1 MARKRKGLSQRA
13 YAKFAGISL
22 AMVQKDIEHGRVVFH
37 EDGSIDPEASIE
49 LRRKMLDETKRRDR
63 RRAETGNAASLGDAP
78 PDTSS
83 VQGLRRIQMSL
94 DIRLRQLELQ
104 QKRGELVE
112 RAKAV
117 AAFFEAARRIRDAWL
132 AWPARVA
139 ARMAADFGLSD
150 VHVVQR
156 VLDDYVRQHLEE
168 LADPEPRF

>member
-1 MARKRKGLSQRA
+1 MSRRRKGMSQRE
-13 YAKFAGISL
+13 YAELAGISR
-22 AMVQKDIEHGRVVFH
+22 AMVQKDIERGRVVFH
-37 EDGSIDPEASIE
+37 DDGSIDADASLA

-63 RRAETGNAASLGDAP
+63 RRAEAGNAASLGGP
-78 PDTSS
+78 MDTTT

-139 ARMAADFGLSD
+139 ARMAADLGVTD
-150 VHVVQR
+150 VHAVQR
-156 VLDDYVRQHLEE
+156 ALDDHVRRHLDE